1 MKAEYNEREN
11 MKTLRPAAEKVENNV
26 ARRSGEIAGWI
37 IPGTILALLPKCPV
51 CVAAYVALWTGIGL
65 SLSAATHLRTFL
77 MLVCIG
83 VILCLVAINA
93 RRLFQGFRHHQ
104 ETIRRRMT
112 C

>member
-1 MKAEYNEREN
+1 MNI
-11 MKTLRPAAEKVENNV
+11 LRPAAENTENKG

-65 SLSAATHLRTFL
+65 SVSAATRLRTSL

-83 VILCLVAINA
+83 AILFLVAINA
-93 RRLFQGFRHHQ
+93 RRLFQRFRHHQ
-104 ETIRRRMT
+104 ETIRRRVT